1 MIAKVESCMPTRSLM
16 RMNRRIHQ
24 RLKRSL
30 VLFHMVHPLI
40 LMFGNIFAPVVRSL
54 SSRLR
59 YLSLW
64 T

>member
-16 RMNRRIHQ
+16 RMNWRIHQ

-40 LMFGNIFAPVVRSL
+40 LMLVCNSTFLHN
-54 SSRLR
+54 SR
-59 YLSLW
+59 Y

>member
-1 MIAKVESCMPTRSLM
+1 MPTRSLM
-16 RMNRRIHQ
+16 RMNWGIHQ

-40 LMFGNIFAPVVRSL
+40 LMLGNIFAPVVRSL